1 MGVLHPAVG
10 EGLAR
15 LDGDL
20 PQIKAT
26 QGLHSGLDVVFFA
39 HRHTAAG
46 QDQVMRLRSR
56 LQRSQGGIAPVRHD
70 AQIADLTAQP
80 VQKRAQEKTV
90 GVVNAAGF
98 HLLGRH
104 LTRHDQ
110 LIPGRKQG
118 HARPARHLQAVQPDA
133 RRQAERSRCQ
143 ARTARQHH
151 SAPSHVLTSPPDP
164 PARLGQ
170 GVQADGRQFVTLGGQ
185 QLTVFLHH
193 NSVGASGNRGAGE
206 DPSGATS
213 GQRHATGAGSNPL
226 AHRQHRARA
235 GQIGAAQRI
244 AVHRAVVLRRHLQS
258 RHQVLCQHAAVGIK
272 GRHRLHISQG
282 TGVAQQFGKSLIEGP
297 QRGQRR
303 AGRSHTNTSER

>member
-1 MGVLHPAVG
+1 
-10 EGLAR
+10 
-15 LDGDL
+15 
-20 PQIKAT
+20 
-26 QGLHSGLDVVFFA
+26 
-39 HRHTAAG
+39 
-46 QDQVMRLRSR
+46 MRLRGR
-56 LQRSQGGIAPVRHD
+56 LQRRQSGIAPVRHD

-80 VQKRAQEKTV
+80 VQEPAQEKTV

-110 LIPGRKQG
+110 LVAGGKQG

-133 RRQAERSRCQ
+133 RRQAERSWCQ

-151 SAPSHVLTSPPDP
+151 RAPCHVLTSPPDP
-164 PARLGQ
+164 LGRCGQ
-170 GVQADGRQFVTLGGQ
+170 SAQPDGRQSATLGGQ
-185 QLTVFLHH
+185 QFTVFLHH
-193 NSVGASGNRGAGE
+193 DSVSTSGNRSAGE
-206 DPSGATS
+206 DPSSAAS

-258 RHQVLCQHAAVGIK
+258 RHQVLRQHAAVGIE
-272 GRHRLHISQG
+272 GRHRLRISQG
-282 TGVAQQFGKSLIEGP
+282 AGLTQQFGQGLIEGP
-297 QRGQRR
+297 QRGPRLC
-303 AGRSHTNTSER
+303 HTNTSEW